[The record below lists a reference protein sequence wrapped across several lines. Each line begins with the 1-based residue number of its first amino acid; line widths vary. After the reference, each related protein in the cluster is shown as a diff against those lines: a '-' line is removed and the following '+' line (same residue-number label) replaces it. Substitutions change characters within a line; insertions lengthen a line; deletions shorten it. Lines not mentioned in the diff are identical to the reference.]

1 MLFVQI
7 RDLGKIR
14 TENRNTKNV
23 PTLSTQKENVLRSL
37 FGVICCFSSEPR
49 GSAIYRLPFTPL
61 LGEQQRECYLVNI
74 QEHTRGEDT
83 SQTMNIRLKRH
94 RLTSYFNASFLLEG
108 GYLHIIYF

>member
-14 TENRNTKNV
+14 TENKNTKNV

-37 FGVICCFSSEPR
+37 FGVICCFSRKPC

-61 LGEQQRECYLVNI
+61 LGGQQRECYLVNV

-94 RLTSYFNASFLLEG
+94 RADVLF
-108 GYLHIIYF
+108 